1 MFNILSLFSWST
13 WLFTVLFTI
22 FIFWAIW
29 GGKNEY
35 EFVGIKPLST
45 PKLFED
51 TMSYQVPVQA
61 YIPKASAN
69 TNKGEDLMAE
79 ALENILA
86 SPVQRNIRPDFL
98 CNPET
103 GKNMELDCF
112 NEEYAVAVEYN
123 GIQHYKFPSIF
134 YKTEADFYKQVNR
147 DRLKRQLCDE
157 NGIYLISIPYWVDM
171 YDSHEEHTKETDAK
185 RKINYVSRDVR
196 YKRIYEYLYQ
206 KLQEYF
212 EIIFPQEENEQDED
226 TDNRWTIYN
235 TL

>member
-1 MFNILSLFSWST
+1 
-13 WLFTVLFTI
+13 
-22 FIFWAIW
+22 
-29 GGKNEY
+29 
-35 EFVGIKPLST
+35 
-45 PKLFED
+45 
-51 TMSYQVPVQA
+51 
-61 YIPKASAN
+61 
-69 TNKGEDLMAE
+69 
-79 ALENILA
+79 
-86 SPVQRNIRPDFL
+86 
-98 CNPET
+98 
-103 GKNMELDCF
+103 MELDCF

-185 RKINYVSRDVR
+185 RKINYVSREVR